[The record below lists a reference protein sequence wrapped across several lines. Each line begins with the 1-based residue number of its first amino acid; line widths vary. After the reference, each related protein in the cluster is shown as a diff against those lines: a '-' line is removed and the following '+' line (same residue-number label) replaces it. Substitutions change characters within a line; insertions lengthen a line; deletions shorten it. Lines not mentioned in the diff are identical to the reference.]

1 MAVFRITG
9 GRKLHGDLYPQGAK
23 NEALQILSA
32 VLLTKE
38 AVVVKNVPKIRD
50 VMNLIELLM
59 SLGVKVTQLKSN
71 DYKFQADDVNLDYL
85 TSKEFQEKSKTLR
98 GCLFRTSL
106 TILQNIIRRSVP
118 FRVTTF
124 LISLILCIYML
135 SVMLKIICFFNFRK
149 CHFSF

>member
-71 DYKFQADDVNLDYL
+71 DYKL
-85 TSKEFQEKSKTLR
+85 
-98 GCLFRTSL
+98 
-106 TILQNIIRRSVP
+106 
-118 FRVTTF
+118 
-124 LISLILCIYML
+124 
-135 SVMLKIICFFNFRK
+135 
-149 CHFSF
+149 